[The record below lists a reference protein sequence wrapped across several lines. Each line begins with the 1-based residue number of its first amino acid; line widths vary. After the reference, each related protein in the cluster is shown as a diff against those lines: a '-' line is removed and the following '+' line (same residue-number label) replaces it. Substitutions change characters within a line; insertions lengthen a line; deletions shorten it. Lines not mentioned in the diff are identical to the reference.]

1 VIDRPS
7 TARSRRRV
15 FYVARLVAAGAVVVA
30 GVVVIAVRHTSTDL
44 LPDHPSAAQIRNVE
58 IERVLA
64 VRGSAV
70 LHHNRKA
77 FMSTLD
83 PQGAAFRR
91 SQGRMFAD
99 LPAADFSSWSYSMTR
114 TARRSPPDV
123 ARYRDPVWAPRDFTL
138 NYRLAHFDTR
148 PTNLRQYPT
157 FVERH
162 GRWYL
167 ASLSDYAPSGLV
179 SATDLWDYG
188 PVSVVRRSD
197 VLVLGSPVQRETMLD
212 VASDVQ
218 AAIPQV
224 TSVWGNG
231 WARRAVV
238 LLPRTT
244 HDMAL
249 IDSDH
254 EDLRN
259 IAALTSAEIDDT
271 AGHPAPV
278 GDRVTINPINWPKLS
293 DLGQQVVLRHELTHV
308 ASEAA
313 TGAQTPTWL
322 IEGLA
327 DYVGFKFADVPV
339 AAAAVELQDA
349 IEAGHLPARLP
360 SDRGFRGA
368 DKSLAVHYEEAWF
381 VCRTIAQ
388 RFGEATLVRFYR
400 TVGTSS
406 RSSAVA
412 VRDAVMRVLH
422 LRVARL
428 VSLWRADIQTEL
440 A

>member
-1 VIDRPS
+1 
-7 TARSRRRV
+7 
-15 FYVARLVAAGAVVVA
+15 
-30 GVVVIAVRHTSTDL
+30 
-44 LPDHPSAAQIRNVE
+44 
-58 IERVLA
+58 
-64 VRGSAV
+64 
-70 LHHNRKA
+70 
-77 FMSTLD
+77 MSTID
-83 PQGAAFRR
+83 PQSKAFRR
-91 SQGRMFAD
+91 SQSQLFSNLASLHFASWAYGMSR
-99 LPAADFSSWSYSMTR
+99 AARQAPSDAAS
-114 TARRSPPDV
+114 
-123 ARYRDPVWAPRDFTL
+123 YRDPVWAPTDFTL

-167 ASLSDYAPSGLV
+167 ASVSDYASGGLV

-197 VLVLGSPVQRETMLD
+197 VLVLGSPAQRATMLG

-218 AAIPQV
+218 TAIPQV
-224 TSVWGNG
+224 TSVWGTG
-231 WARRAVV
+231 WSRRAVV

-244 HDMAL
+244 HDMGL
-249 IDSDH
+249 IDEDR

-278 GDRVTINPINWPKLS
+278 GDRVTINPSNWPKLS
-293 DLGQQVVLRHELTHV
+293 ALGQQVVLRHELTHV

-327 DYVGFKFADVPV
+327 EYVGFKFADVPV
-339 AAAAVELQDA
+339 ADAAVELKNA
-349 IEAGHLPARLP
+349 IASGDLPAALP
-360 SDRGFRGA
+360 SDRGFRGS
-368 DKSLAVHYEEAWF
+368 DKALAVHYEQAWF
-381 VCRTIAQ
+381 VCRAIAH
-388 RFGEATLVRFYR
+388 RFGETKLVRFYR
-400 TVGTSS
+400 AVGTSTQ
-406 RSSAVA
+406 SSARA
-412 VRDAVMRVLH
+412 LRDALTSVLH
-422 LRVARL
+422 LRLAQLVA
-428 VSLWRADIQTEL
+428 VWRADMQTEL